1 MNIFIKSKS
10 TSSEA
15 QSASPVAPS
24 PSSPQ
29 LCASRL
35 QKVGERLKNMVWG
48 EKSQKRERRDVVEE
62 KMNP

>member
-35 QKVGERLKNMVWG
+35 QKVGERLKNMV
-48 EKSQKRERRDVVEE
+48 
-62 KMNP
+62 